1 MAGSARPTLS
11 RQTDDK
17 GIYHGRRYAL
27 RFPVLRATRCPK
39 NYLQQNVSIF
49 NFELIFRV
57 NCAHLCWKFFS
68 LWLSLEVCGNEP
80 LAAGRWAEMR
90 HRNGTTVQLTG
101 GLRRWRAVPALHLS
115 GRTQGSPLRKKI
127 HLMAN
132 WFMRCGT

>member
-49 NFELIFRV
+49 NFERISGSIV
-57 NCAHLCWKFFS
+57 PICAGNFF
-68 LWLSLEVCGNEP
+68 LY
-80 LAAGRWAEMR
+80 
-90 HRNGTTVQLTG
+90 
-101 GLRRWRAVPALHLS
+101 GLV
-115 GRTQGSPLRKKI
+115 
-127 HLMAN
+127 
-132 WFMRCGT
+132 